1 MTAFFQHLPS
11 AMDAELT
18 VTYGHESQHMAE
30 GNLRKTDISTGNVPQ
45 SRGWSPNSGL
55 WKHWERVNFWTT
67 SVAHLTEHLDEAAD
81 SQAIFSISP
90 GAAV

>member
-30 GNLRKTDISTGNVPQ
+30 GNLRKTDISTGMCHRAEDGHQTQV
-45 SRGWSPNSGL
+45 SGSTG
-55 WKHWERVNFWTT
+55 KE
-67 SVAHLTEHLDEAAD
+67 
-81 SQAIFSISP
+81 
-90 GAAV
+90 